1 MANIVH
7 LPLIWM
13 LCVFTSCFSG
23 EMFYLPCSVMD
34 IFLANYF
41 QPLNIA
47 LCDLYSLFVD
57 AADMNTLFCWNI
69 SCFPLEYY
77 CPNGAKIDRDGLRCY
92 WMPTFKS
99 TWLEAKGICQTEE
112 RGDLAMVDSVTVQTF
127 IQNSFQ
133 L

>member
-7 LPLIWM
+7 LTLFWI

-34 IFLANYF
+34 IILANCL
-41 QPLNIA
+41 QS
-47 LCDLYSLFVD
+47 LCDLCSLVVD
-57 AADMNTLFCWNI
+57 ASKMNTICLWNI
-69 SCFPLEYY
+69 SCFPLEHY
-77 CPNGAKIDRDGLRCY
+77 CPKRAKIDRDGLRCY
-92 WMPTFKS
+92 WMPIFTS
-99 TWLEAKGICQTEE
+99 AWLEARGICQRDE
-112 RGDLAMVDSVTVQTF
+112 RGDLATVDSVNVQTF